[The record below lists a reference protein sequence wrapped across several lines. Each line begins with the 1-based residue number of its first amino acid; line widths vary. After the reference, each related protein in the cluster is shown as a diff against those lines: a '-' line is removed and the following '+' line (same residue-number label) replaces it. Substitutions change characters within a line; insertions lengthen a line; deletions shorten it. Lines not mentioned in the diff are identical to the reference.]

1 MNGDENQIAGTA
13 RITSYARYIAG
24 IKYGIS
30 DMMAEQIWKNEKDR
44 ISPPLLY
51 SSQIILLCLRSSLYD
66 MWLKKKLEELEDPV
80 VIHLGCGLDDRY
92 GRTEIKNLCWYD
104 IDYAQMIDIRKKH
117 YKENGNYHM
126 LSADIA
132 DTSWIEKA
140 AVKKDAAVLA
150 EGVFMY
156 LEEESIKHIFCE
168 MEKKFEK
175 LNILFDS
182 YTKLGRKLAKLSWP
196 DLAIKSSIRH
206 NRIFETGDLSY
217 KRELDIRKSPALKKM
232 PAQIRFAAGLTFL
245 RPERLVFR
253 ILEYVK

>member
-1 MNGDENQIAGTA
+1 MRSISETA
-13 RITSYARYIAG
+13 YITSYARYIAG

-30 DMMAEQIWKNEKDR
+30 DMMAAQIWKNEKDG
-44 ISPPLLY
+44 ISLPLLY
-51 SSQIILLCLRSSLYD
+51 SSQIILLCLRSGLYD
-66 MWLKKKLEELEDPV
+66 MWLKKKLDELEDPV

-104 IDYAQMIDIRKKH
+104 IDFEQIIHLRKKY
-117 YKENGNYHM
+117 YKETENHHM
-126 LSADIA
+126 LSADISDA
-132 DTSWIEKA
+132 SWLET
-140 AVKKDAAVLA
+140 VKVRKNAIVIA

-168 MEKKFEK
+168 LEKKFER
-175 LNILFDS
+175 LEILFDS
-182 YTKLGRKLAKLSWP
+182 YTQRGMKMVKLSHPW
-196 DLAIKSSIRH
+196 LGIRSSIKC
-206 NRIFETGDLSY
+206 NRSFETGSLSY

-232 PAQIRFAAGLTFL
+232 PAQIRFAAGISFF